1 MAQKGEPDLT
11 KTQSEAHSLAMTHG
25 SIHMERDFRL
35 AMTHEGMHALEVRI
49 TDID

>member
-1 MAQKGEPDLT
+1 
-11 KTQSEAHSLAMTHG
+11 MTHG
-25 SIHMERDFRL
+25 NMQMERDFRV